1 MVRLLALLVALTC
14 AAPAWAHTRSQ
25 SASHW
30 TIEGD
35 TLRGRI
41 GADALDATRL
51 YALGDEEEPLSEKFR
66 RHAGGAFT
74 VKAQRGACV
83 LTGEA
88 LETPAPVGR
97 VAAEIVFRCPAHALS
112 GGRVDLS
119 SRLFLDVAPSHLHF
133 ASVSDGAGAEG
144 EAILTDAHR
153 TARIVVQPDASTES
167 AWASF
172 LRFLPVGAAHVWGG
186 LDHLAFILA
195 LALLARSLTSVAI
208 AATGFTL
215 GHTATLALAALGAVK
230 PDGPTV
236 EALIGFTVA
245 FVALEAARDGQ
256 ARMMRWSGPI
266 AVGLLGL
273 AAFALVNRLGIATLA
288 VAGLAL
294 FTFAYPRG
302 FPRGASAAPWLAA
315 IFGLIHG
322 CGFAGALSELDLPR
336 PHLLSALAGFNVGVE
351 LAQMSVILVALA
363 VAWTVRKTAP
373 GRVAMAGEVLAAGLF
388 GLGVFWFVSRTIG
401 A

>member
-1 MVRLLALLVALTC
+1 MIRLLAFLVAIGVAT
-14 AAPAWAHTRSQ
+14 PALAHTRSQ

-35 TLRGRI
+35 TLRGRVE
-41 GADALDATRL
+41 ADALDATRL
-51 YALGDEEEPLSEKFR
+51 YALGDEDEPLSEKFR
-66 RHAGGAFT
+66 RHVGDAFSART
-74 VKAQRGACV
+74 QSGSCAVSK
-83 LTGEA
+83 EA
-88 LETPAPVGR
+88 TETAAPVGR
-97 VAAEIVFRCPAHALS
+97 VAAEIVFRCPAHGLS
-112 GGRVDLS
+112 EGRVDIS
-119 SRLFLDVAPSHLHF
+119 SQLFLDVAPSHLHF

-144 EAILTDAHR
+144 EAIITDAHR
-153 TARIVVQPDASTES
+153 TARIVVQQEARKES

-172 LRFLPVGAAHVWGG
+172 VRFLPVGATHVWGG
-186 LDHLAFILA
+186 MDHLAFILA
-195 LALLARSLTSVAI
+195 LVLLARRLRAIAI

-245 FVALEAARDGQ
+245 FVALEAAGDGQ
-256 ARMMRWSGPI
+256 SRMTRWSTPI
-266 AVGLLGL
+266 SICLLGL
-273 AAFALVNRLGIATLA
+273 AAFALVARLGIAA
-288 VAGLAL
+288 SAMAGLAL
-294 FTFAYPRG
+294 FAFAYPRG

-315 IFGLIHG
+315 VFGLIHG
-322 CGFAGALSELDLPR
+322 CGFAGALGDLDLPR

-351 LAQMSVILVALA
+351 LAQAVVVIVALA
-363 VAWTVRKTAP
+363 VAWGARKFP
-373 GRVAMAGEVLAAGLF
+373 GARVALAREALVAGIF